1 MKPTVNIKPLNPK
14 SADTKY
20 MGSEPNWKVQ
30 PADTRFSEMTRAF
43 NWYGYFYGK
52 KDAKEFVAI
61 YLDSVGRTKD
71 AKKIR
76 ALSDSQIRTTTGW
89 LCRMVLMGLQ
99 LTEQEQIKLDNYVDE
114 LLSSKEEKVEDVVI
128 EETASRPNI
137 QDRLNEKM
145 SECLGEVE
153 GRFDEFII
161 TQQFKGDPKLVELFT
176 QFNIQPAQ
184 LKTAQQL
191 IENKVSEFTEIVDS
205 KDSQVLEAYKHL
217 GKRQLNAI
225 VKWWQQALAD
235 VNSYNIVK
243 KASRAPRKK
252 KAVSPEKVVSKLKFL
267 KEFDELK
274 LKSVDPTAI
283 LTATELWIY
292 NTKTRKLGIYIVD
305 QYAGALGVKGTKVTG
320 FDAAA
325 SVQKTL
331 RKPKEQLK
339 EWASNGKP
347 AAKKWFKGVRSTE
360 IKLNGTINAD
370 MILLKAYK

>member
-20 MGSEPNWKVQ
+20 VGSEPNWKIQ
-30 PADTRFSEMTRAF
+30 PTDNRFSEMTRAF

-71 AKKIR
+71 SKKIR

-99 LTEQEQIKLDNYVDE
+99 LTEQEQIKLDNFLDE
-114 LLSSKEEKVEDVVI
+114 LLSSKEEKVEDVAV
-128 EETASRPNI
+128 EETVNRPNI

-153 GRFDEFII
+153 GRFDEFV
-161 TQQFKGDPKLVELFT
+161 TVQQFKGEPKLIELFT
-176 QFNIQPAQ
+176 QFNVQPAQ

-191 IENKVSEFTEIVDS
+191 IENKVSEFTDIVDT

-217 GKRQLNAI
+217 GKRQLTAI

-235 VNSYNIVK
+235 INSYNIVK

-274 LKSVDPTAI
+274 LKSVEPTAI
-283 LTATELWIY
+283 LTASELWVY

-305 QYAGALGVKGTKVTG
+305 QYAGALSVKGTKIIG

>member
-1 MKPTVNIKPLNPK
+1 MKPTVSIKPLNPR

-20 MGSEPNWKVQ
+20 TGTEPIWKTQ
-30 PADTRFSEMTRAF
+30 PTDNRFSEMTRAF

-61 YLDSVGRTKD
+61 YLDFNGRTKD
-71 AKKIR
+71 SKKIR
-76 ALSDSQIRTTTGW
+76 ALPDSQVRTTTGW

-99 LTEQEQIKLDNYVDE
+99 LTEQEQIKLDNYLNE
-114 LLSSKEEKVEDVVI
+114 LLSSKEEKVEDVAV

-153 GRFDEFII
+153 GRFDEFV
-161 TQQFKGDPKLVELFT
+161 TAQQFKGEPKLIELFT
-176 QFNIQPAQ
+176 QFNVQPAQ

-191 IENKVSEFTEIVDS
+191 IENKVAEFSEILDT

-274 LKSVDPTAI
+274 LKSVEPTAI
-283 LTATELWIY
+283 LTATELWVY

-305 QYAGALGVKGTKVTG
+305 QYAGALSVKGTKVTG

>member
-1 MKPTVNIKPLNPK
+1 MKPVTSIKPLNPR
-14 SADTKY
+14 SPDTKY
-20 MGSEPNWKVQ
+20 VGSEPTWKIQ
-30 PADTRFSEMTRAF
+30 PTENRFSSLTRAF

-52 KDAKEFVAI
+52 KDAKEFVAM
-61 YLDSVGRTKD
+61 YLDMNERTKD

-76 ALSDSQIRTTTGW
+76 SIPDSQIRMTTGW
-89 LCRMVLMGLQ
+89 LCRMSLMGLQ
-99 LTEQEQIKLDNYVDE
+99 LDEHEQIKLDNLIAE
-114 LLSSKEEKVEDVVI
+114 LLAIKEEKVEVAA
-128 EETASRPNI
+128 EETPARPNI

-145 SECLGEVE
+145 SECLGEME
-153 GRFDEFII
+153 GRFDEFV
-161 TQQFKGDPKLVELFT
+161 TAQQFKGEPKLIELFT
-176 QFNIQPAQ
+176 QFNVQPAQ

-191 IENKVSEFTEIVDS
+191 IEKKVAEFSEVADT

-217 GKRQLNAI
+217 GKRQLTAI

-274 LKSVDPTAI
+274 LKSVEPTAI
-283 LTATELWIY
+283 LTASELWVY

-305 QYAGALGVKGTKVTG
+305 QYAGALSVKGTKIIG

>member
-1 MKPTVNIKPLNPK
+1 MKVTANIKPLNPR
-14 SADTKY
+14 SPDTKY
-20 MGSEPNWKVQ
+20 VGSEPTWKIQ
-30 PADTRFSEMTRAF
+30 PTESRFSALTRALS
-43 NWYGYFYGK
+43 WYSYFYGK
-52 KDAKEFVAI
+52 KDAKEFVAA
-61 YLDSVGRTKD
+61 YLDAHGRAKD
-71 AKKIR
+71 SKKVR
-76 ALSDSQIRTTTGW
+76 AIPDSQVRTTTGW
-89 LCRMVLMGLQ
+89 LCRMSLMGLQ
-99 LTEQEQIKLDNYVDE
+99 LDEHEQIKLDNLIAE
-114 LLSSKEEKVEDVVI
+114 LLTSKEEKVEEVGDD
-128 EETASRPNI
+128 APAKPNI

-153 GRFDEFII
+153 GRFDDFI
-161 TQQFKGDPKLVELFT
+161 TTNEFKGEPKLVELFT

-191 IENKVSEFTEIVDS
+191 VENKVAEYSEIVDS

-252 KAVSPEKVVSKLKFL
+252 KAVSPEKVVSKLKFM

-274 LKSVDPTAI
+274 LKSVEPTSI
-283 LTATELWIY
+283 LTASELWIY

-305 QYAGALGVKGTKVTG
+305 QYAGALGVKGTKIVG

-325 SVQKTL
+325 SVQKTM

>member
-20 MGSEPNWKVQ
+20 MGSEPTWQIQ
-30 PADTRFSEMTRAF
+30 PTDSRISAMSHAF
-43 NWYGYFYGK
+43 GWYSYFYGK

-61 YLDSVGRTKD
+61 YLDSAGRAKD

-76 ALSDSQIRTTTGW
+76 ALLDSQIRTTTGW
-89 LCRMVLMGLQ
+89 LCRMALMGLQ
-99 LTEQEQIKLDNYVDE
+99 LTEQEQVKLDSYLDE
-114 LLSSKEEKVEDVVI
+114 ALSNKEEKVEAVAV
-128 EETASRPNI
+128 EETVNRPNI
-137 QDRLNEKM
+137 QDRLNEKL

-153 GRFDEFII
+153 GRFDDFVSA
-161 TQQFKGDPKLVELFT
+161 QLKGEPKLIELFT

-191 IENKVSEFTEIVDS
+191 IEKKIAEFTDIIDS
-205 KDSQVLEAYKHL
+205 TDSQVIEAYKHL

-225 VKWWQQALAD
+225 VKWWTQALAD
-235 VNSYNIVK
+235 TNSYNIVK
-243 KASRAPRKK
+243 KANRAPRKK

-267 KEFDELK
+267 KEFTELK
-274 LKSVDPTAI
+274 LKSVDPTTI
-283 LTATELWIY
+283 LTATELWVY

-305 QYAGALGVKGTKVTG
+305 QYAGALSVKGTKITG

-325 SVQKTL
+325 SVQKTM

-339 EWASNGKP
+339 EWAINGKP

-370 MILLKAYK
+370 MILLKVYK

>member
-1 MKPTVNIKPLNPK
+1 MKSVASIKPLNPR
-14 SADTKY
+14 SPDTKY
-20 MGSEPNWKVQ
+20 VGSEPTWKIQ
-30 PADTRFSEMTRAF
+30 PTENRFSSLTRAF

-52 KDAKEFVAI
+52 KDAKEFVAM
-61 YLDSVGRTKD
+61 YLDMHERTKD

-76 ALSDSQIRTTTGW
+76 SIPDSQIRMTTGW
-89 LCRMVLMGLQ
+89 LCRMSLMGLQ
-99 LTEQEQIKLDNYVDE
+99 LDEHEQIKLDNLIAE
-114 LLSSKEEKVEDVVI
+114 LLAIKEEKVEVAV
-128 EETASRPNI
+128 EETTARPNI

-153 GRFDEFII
+153 GRFDEFV
-161 TQQFKGDPKLVELFT
+161 TAQQFKGEPKLIELFT
-176 QFNIQPAQ
+176 QFNVQPAQ

-191 IENKVSEFTEIVDS
+191 IEKKVAEFSEVADT

-217 GKRQLNAI
+217 GKRQLTAI

-274 LKSVDPTAI
+274 LKSVEPTAI
-283 LTATELWIY
+283 LTASELWVY

-305 QYAGALGVKGTKVTG
+305 QYAGALGVKGTKIIG

>member
-20 MGSEPNWKVQ
+20 MGSEPTWQVQ
-30 PADTRFSEMTRAF
+30 PTHTRFSEMTRAF

-52 KDAKEFVAI
+52 KDAKEFLAI
-61 YLDSVGRTKD
+61 YLDSISRAKD

-76 ALSDSQIRTTTGW
+76 ALPDSQIRTTTGW

-99 LTEQEQIKLDNYVDE
+99 LTEQEQSKLDNLLDE
-114 LLSSKEEKVEDVVI
+114 ALSGKEEKVEATVV
-128 EETASRPNI
+128 EETVSRPNI
-137 QDRLNEKM
+137 QDRLNEKL

-153 GRFDEFII
+153 GRFDDFV
-161 TQQFKGDPKLVELFT
+161 TAQFKGDPKLIELFT

-191 IENKVSEFTEIVDS
+191 VEKKITEYTDIS
-205 KDSQVLEAYKHL
+205 NSTDSQVIEAYKHL
-217 GKRQLNAI
+217 GKRQLTAI
-225 VKWWQQALAD
+225 VKWWTQALAD
-235 VNSYNIVK
+235 INSYNIVK
-243 KASRAPRKK
+243 KANRAPRKK

-267 KEFDELK
+267 KEFNELK
-274 LKSVDPTAI
+274 LKSVDPTTI

-305 QYAGALGVKGTKVTG
+305 QYAGALSVKGTKVIG

-325 SVQKTL
+325 SVQKTM

-339 EWASNGKP
+339 EWAANGKP
-347 AAKKWFKGVRSTE
+347 AAKKWFKGVKSTE

-370 MILLKAYK
+370 MILLKVYK

>member
-114 LLSSKEEKVEDVVI
+114 LLSSKEEKVEDVVV
-128 EETASRPNI
+128 EETTSRPNI

-153 GRFDEFII
+153 GRFDEFTT

-252 KAVSPEKVVSKLKFL
+252 KAVSPEKVVGKLKFL